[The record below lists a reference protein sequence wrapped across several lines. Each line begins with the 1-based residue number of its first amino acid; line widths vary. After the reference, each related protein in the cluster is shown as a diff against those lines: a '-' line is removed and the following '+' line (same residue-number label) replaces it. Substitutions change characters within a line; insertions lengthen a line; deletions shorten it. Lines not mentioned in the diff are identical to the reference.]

1 MNTKVQLLDTK
12 ADAVRQNFPVH
23 VFLSDFLA
31 LVKTFHSQE
40 QELID
45 IYIYILVKVLLYFSK
60 VTNEVCYHHVRLLFQ
75 GGSIG

>member
-1 MNTKVQLLDTK
+1 MNTKAKLLDKK

-40 QELID
+40 QEFKIN
-45 IYIYILVKVLLYFSK
+45 IS
-60 VTNEVCYHHVRLLFQ
+60 
-75 GGSIG
+75 